1 MHCRVLGTR
10 LYHRDVAEAV
20 SAALAG
26 KTRYNGEHEGRSTKR
41 ALADAT
47 EANKRK
53 RPRRGQGW
61 RYIGGKAVEKA
72 PTATDTEPRAKAI
85 FRASLVAES
94 SSAGNL
100 TFREPYYFMNVAV
113 HDYCPHPQQQFGATE
128 RLADFPFTISSFLPN
143 LSELQLP
150 NK

>member
-1 MHCRVLGTR
+1 M
-10 LYHRDVAEAV
+10 

-41 ALADAT
+41 ALADAK
-47 EANKRK
+47 EADKRK

-72 PTATDTEPRAKAI
+72 PIATDIEPRAKAI

-100 TFREPYYFMNVAV
+100 TFREPYYFMNVVV
-113 HDYCPHPQQQFGATE
+113 HNYCPHPQQQFGATE
-128 RLADFPFTISSFLPN
+128 QLADFPFTISSFLSN
-143 LSELQLP
+143 LSKLQLP
-150 NK
+150 SK